1 MQDNRYNAPQADLG
15 RGAATSQAQS
25 VSSNASWF
33 SSRPVPVFII
43 AAWCILQLIGIS
55 IFMVENW
62 REVSEPVRIGME
74 SPLAFA
80 CKFLYPLVLFIAGIL
95 LLFMRKAATY
105 AFGLYVAMGIAQVF
119 SKNVDFQ
126 GYLSLALVFGI
137 FVYSLRLHKAGHLK

>member
-1 MQDNRYNAPQADLG
+1 MQDSRYSPPQADLG
-15 RGAATSQAQS
+15 QGAATSEAPLT
-25 VSSNASWF
+25 SSKGSWF
-33 SSRPVPVFII
+33 SSRPIPVFII
-43 AAWCILQLIGIS
+43 AAWCILQLVGIT

-62 REVSEPVRIGME
+62 REVSEPVRVGME

-80 CKFLYPLVLFIAGIL
+80 GKFFYPFVMFIAGIL

-119 SKNVDFQ
+119 SKNIDFQ

-137 FVYSLRLHKAGHLK
+137 FVYSLRLHKAGHLR